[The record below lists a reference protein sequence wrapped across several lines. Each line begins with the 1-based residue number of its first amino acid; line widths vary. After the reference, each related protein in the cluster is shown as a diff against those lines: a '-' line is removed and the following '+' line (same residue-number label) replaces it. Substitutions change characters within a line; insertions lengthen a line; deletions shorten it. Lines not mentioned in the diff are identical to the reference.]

1 MLEYK
6 NNFKGY
12 FKLLGGNLMTQDIDV
27 DIDELKEFI
36 DTLQYFQDVM
46 SDRFQ
51 AVEYDW
57 NRCDESWE
65 GESKKRFTSDF
76 EEVYD
81 RTKRTLTAGE
91 DALEWLKKYYQ
102 ILEDFER
109 F

>member
-1 MLEYK
+1 MIGIVVMNLG
-6 NNFKGY
+6 KG
-12 FKLLGGNLMTQDIDV
+12 NQ
-27 DIDELKEFI
+27 
-36 DTLQYFQDVM
+36 
-46 SDRFQ
+46 
-51 AVEYDW
+51 
-57 NRCDESWE
+57 
-65 GESKKRFTSDF
+65 KKRFTSDF

>member
-1 MLEYK
+1 
-6 NNFKGY
+6 
-12 FKLLGGNLMTQDIDV
+12 MTQDIDI

-36 DTLQYFQDVM
+36 DALQYFQYVM

-51 AVEYDW
+51 TVEYDW

-65 GESKKRFTSDF
+65 GESKKRFTDDF
-76 EEVYD
+76 EEMHNQV
-81 RTKRTLTAGE
+81 KRTLTAGE